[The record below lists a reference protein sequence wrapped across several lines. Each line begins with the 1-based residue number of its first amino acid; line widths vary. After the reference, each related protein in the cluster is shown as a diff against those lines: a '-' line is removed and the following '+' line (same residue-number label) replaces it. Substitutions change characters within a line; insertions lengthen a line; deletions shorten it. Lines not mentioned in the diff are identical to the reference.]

1 MTVRSLLVV
10 GLLFAAPA
18 AALDLGATAPKADV
32 KMRSVDGPAVSI
44 AEIAGTK
51 GTLVIFTCNHCPW
64 AKAWEQRIAT
74 LGNTYG
80 KRGIGVIAI
89 NANDPAAYADD
100 SYDGMVARARA
111 LGLQFPYV
119 VDSGSTVARAFAAER
134 TPEAFLFDAQGR
146 LVYHGTID
154 DNAEHADQVKE
165 AYLANA
171 LEAVASGQPVA
182 VKETKALGCTIKY
195 YGS

>member
-1 MTVRSLLVV
+1 MTFRTLLV
-10 GLLFAAPA
+10 GLLLAAPA
-18 AALDLGATAPKADV
+18 AALELGATAPRADV
-32 KMRSVDGPAVSI
+32 KMKGVDGREVSI
-44 AEIAGTK
+44 AGIAGAK

-74 LGNTYG
+74 LGNAYA

-89 NANDPAAYADD
+89 NANDPRAYADD
-100 SYDGMVARARA
+100 SYDGMVARAKA

-119 VDSGSTVARAFAAER
+119 VDSGSTVARAFGAER
-134 TPEAFLFDAQGR
+134 TPEAFLFDAQGA

-171 LEAVASGQPVA
+171 LEAVANGQPVA

-195 YGS
+195 YES